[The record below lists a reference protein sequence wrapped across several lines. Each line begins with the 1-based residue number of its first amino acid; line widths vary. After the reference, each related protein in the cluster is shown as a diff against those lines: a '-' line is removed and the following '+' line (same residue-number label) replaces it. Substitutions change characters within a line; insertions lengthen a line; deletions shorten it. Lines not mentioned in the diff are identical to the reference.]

1 MNISELSLRRPVGA
15 AVLNLMIILFGVVGF
30 TFLAI
35 RDYPAI
41 DPAVISI
48 STSYTGANP
57 DIMESQIT
65 EPLEKQI
72 NGIPGI
78 KTITSSSSL
87 GSSNISVE
95 FELGVDLEAAAS
107 DVRDKVGQASRS
119 LPQDIDAPP
128 VVSKADANSDFIL
141 ILAVQSRSK
150 GLLELSDYA
159 ENVLQQQFQTINEV
173 SSVNIFGQKRYAMRL
188 WLNPDKMDA
197 FAVSFT
203 DIRTSLANENID
215 LPPGKIYGNNTE
227 LTIKTL
233 GRLTS
238 EKEFQDLILREDSAG
253 IVRLK
258 DVARV
263 EIGPEA
269 LEQSW
274 KYNGVNAVG
283 LVIIPQP
290 GANNIKI
297 ADDFNKK
304 LEEIKRNNK
313 SDIEMN
319 VLLDNTTNIRKSI
332 SEVEETIFI
341 SFGFVVLVIFFF
353 FRDWLIAI
361 RPLIDIPIS
370 LVATFFIMY
379 ISGFS
384 INVLTLLGIVLAT
397 GLVVDDGIV
406 VTENIFRKM
415 EEGLPIKKAALEGSK
430 EIFFAVISTSITLA
444 IVFLPVIF
452 LEGFIG
458 RLFREFGV
466 TLAAAVLISALV
478 SLTITPVLNVVLSRK
493 KPGHGKFYMKTE
505 PFFRNMENGYKRWVT
520 GFLKVR
526 WIAILIILICAG
538 MIWLIMGTLKTEIA
552 PLEDRSS
559 VRFSVTAPEGTSYS
573 QMQDITDAISN
584 YLYDSI
590 PERDFV
596 FARTPAGAINS
607 SQPRLGLVGTKERN
621 RSQNDIANDLN
632 RKMARFNDAKVFAI
646 QEQTIAVGAGS
657 RGGLPV
663 QFVLE
668 NQDLE
673 KMKVDIPKF
682 LEEAKKDK
690 TFSNVDVNLKFN
702 KPEVELTLDRMKI
715 KDLGLSSQD
724 VVSAIQSAFS
734 GGRLAYFI
742 RNGYQYQVIAQVE
755 RGDRDK
761 PGDISKL
768 YVRNDRGQSIPLT
781 SVVQLTESSS
791 PPSLFHFNRYK
802 AATIQASLAEGYTIG
817 DGIKSMQAISKKLLD
832 ESYQTSLAGPS
843 RDYSESSSN
852 IAFAFGLALLL
863 IYLVLAAQFE
873 SFIDPLIIMLT
884 VPLALAGALLSLWIF
899 GQTLNIFSEIGMIM
913 LIGLVTKNGILIVE
927 FANQKREEGLNK
939 MDAILTAAQQRLR
952 PILMTSLATSFG
964 ALPIALSLGA
974 AASSRVPLGIVV
986 VGGIIFSLIL
996 TLFVIPAMYSFL
1008 SGKNAHQPDSK
1019 EGLEADAGK
1028 TNQSDRAG
1036 RPVNNDAGKPE
1047 QNQPGTAMENKPADP
1062 DVNDNRKP

>member
-1 MNISELSLRRPVGA
+1 MNISELSLRRPVLA
-15 AVLNLMIILFGVVGF
+15 TVLNLMIILFGVVGF
-30 TFLAI
+30 SFLAV

-41 DPAVISI
+41 DPAVVSV

-57 DIMESQIT
+57 DIIESQIT

-95 FELGVDLEAAAS
+95 FQLGVDLEAAAS

-128 VVSKADANSDFIL
+128 VVTKADANSDFIL
-141 ILAVQSRSK
+141 ILAVQSRTK

-159 ENVLQQQFQTINEV
+159 ENVLQQQFQTINQV
-173 SSVNIFGQKRYAMRL
+173 SSVNIFGQKRYAMRI
-188 WLNPDKMDA
+188 WLNPDKMSA
-197 FAVSFT
+197 FGVNFSN
-203 DIRTSLANENID
+203 IRTSLNAENID
-215 LPPGKIYGNNTE
+215 LPPGKIYGDNTE
-227 LTIKTL
+227 LTIKTV

-238 EKEFQDLILREDSAG
+238 EKEFQDLLIKQDAAG
-253 IVRLK
+253 IVRLR

-269 LEQSW
+269 LEQGW

-283 LVIIPQP
+283 IVLIPQP
-290 GANNIKI
+290 GANNIQI
-297 ADDFNKK
+297 ANDFYKK
-304 LEEIKRNNK
+304 LESIKKLNK
-313 SDIEMN
+313 TDIEMN
-319 VLLDNTTNIRKSI
+319 VLLDNTQNIRKSI
-332 SEVEETIFI
+332 SEVEETLLI
-341 SFGFVVLVIFFF
+341 SFAFVVLVIFFF
-353 FRDWLIAI
+353 FRDWMTAI

-384 INVLTLLGIVLAT
+384 INILTLLGIVLAT

-406 VTENIFRKM
+406 VTENIFRKL
-415 EEGLPIKKAALEGSK
+415 EEGLPIKQAALEGSK

-458 RLFREFGV
+458 RLFREFGI
-466 TLAAAVLISALV
+466 TLASAVLISAFV
-478 SLTITPVLNVVLSRK
+478 SLTITPVLNVVLRRK
-493 KPGHGKFYMKTE
+493 KQGHGKFYMKTE
-505 PFFRNMENGYKRWVT
+505 PFFTGMENGYKNLLA

-526 WIAILIILICAG
+526 WMAWVIVVIC
-538 MIWLIMGTLKTEIA
+538 LIMVFFIGTNLQSEIA

-559 VRFSVTAPEGTSYS
+559 IRFSVTAQEGTSYTK
-573 QMQDITDAISN
+573 MQNISDEIAN

-596 FARTPAGAINS
+596 FARTPAGSVNS
-607 SQPRLGLVGTKERN
+607 SQPRLALIPPAERT
-621 RSQNDIANDLN
+621 RSQDQIANDLN
-632 RKMARFNDAKVFAI
+632 RKMIRFNEAKIFAT

-657 RGGLPV
+657 RGSLPV
-663 QFVLE
+663 QFILQ

-673 KMKVDIPKF
+673 KIKSIIPTF
-682 LEEAKKDK
+682 LDEAKKDK

-702 KPEVELTLDRMKI
+702 KPEISLTVDRMKA

-724 VVSAIQSAFS
+724 IVGAIQSAFS
-734 GGRLAYFI
+734 GGRLAYFL
-742 RNGYQYQVIAQVE
+742 RNGYQYSVIAQVE
-755 RGDRDK
+755 RTERDK

-768 YVRNDRGQSIPLT
+768 YVRNNKGENIPL
-781 SVVQLTESSS
+781 SAVVKLQETSS

-802 AATIQASLAEGYTIG
+802 AATISASLSEGKTIG
-817 DGIKSMQAISKKLLD
+817 DGIKAMQAISKKLLD
-832 ESYQTSLAGPS
+832 ESYQTALSGPS
-843 RDYSESSSN
+843 RDYAESSSN
-852 IAFAFGLALLL
+852 IAFAFGLALIL

-873 SFIDPLIIMLT
+873 SFVDPFIIMLT
-884 VPLALAGALLSLWIF
+884 VPLALAGALLSLFIF

-927 FANQKREEGLNK
+927 FANQKREQGLSK
-939 MDAILTAAQQRLR
+939 LDAVVEAARQRLR

-974 AASSRVPLGIVV
+974 AAASRVPLGIVV
-986 VGGIIFSLIL
+986 VGGILFSLIL
-996 TLFVIPAMYSFL
+996 TLFVIPAVYTFL
-1008 SGKNAHQPDSK
+1008 SGKHK
-1019 EGLEADAGK
+1019 HEAKKMVITD
-1028 TNQSDRAG
+1028 
-1036 RPVNNDAGKPE
+1036 
-1047 QNQPGTAMENKPADP
+1047 
-1062 DVNDNRKP
+1062 

>member
-1 MNISELSLRRPVGA
+1 MNISEFSIKRPVFA
-15 AVLNLMIILFGVVGF
+15 TVLNLMIILFGVVGY
-30 TFLAI
+30 TFLAV

-41 DPAVISI
+41 DPAIINI

-57 DIMESQIT
+57 DIMESQVT

-78 KTITSSSSL
+78 RTITSSSTL
-87 GSSNISVE
+87 GNSNITVE
-95 FELGVDLEAAAS
+95 FELNVNLEAAAS
-107 DVRDKVGQASRS
+107 DVRDKVGQASRG

-128 VVSKADANSDFIL
+128 VVTKADASSEFIL
-141 ILAVQSRSK
+141 ILAVQSRTK

-159 ENVLQQQFQTINEV
+159 ENVLQQQFQTIGQV
-173 SSVNIFGQKRYAMRL
+173 SSVNIFGQKRYAMRI
-188 WLNPDKMDA
+188 WIDPDKMTSQGI
-197 FAVSFT
+197 SFT
-203 DIRTSLANENID
+203 DIRTALNSENID

-238 EKEFQDLILREDSAG
+238 EKDFRDLIIRSDSAG
-253 IVRLK
+253 ILRLS

-263 EIGPEA
+263 EIGPET

-283 LVIIPQP
+283 IVLIPQP
-290 GANNIKI
+290 GANNIQI
-297 ADDFNKK
+297 ADDFYKK
-304 LEEIKRNNK
+304 LEAIKKTNK

-332 SEVEETIFI
+332 NEVKETLMI
-341 SFGFVVLVIFFF
+341 SFTLVVLVIFFF

-379 ISGFS
+379 FSGFS
-384 INVLTLLGIVLAT
+384 INILTLLGIVLAT

-406 VTENIFRKM
+406 VTENIFSKFEKGM
-415 EEGLPIKKAALEGSK
+415 PIRQAAVEGSK
-430 EIFFAVISTSITLA
+430 EIFFAVISTSVTLA

-493 KPGHGKFYMKTE
+493 NAAHGKFYMKTE
-505 PFFRNMENGYKRWVT
+505 PFFTGMENGYLRWLK

-526 WIAILIILICAG
+526 WLAWVIVAACVGIIAFIITGLQS
-538 MIWLIMGTLKTEIA
+538 EIA

-559 VRFSVTAPEGTSYS
+559 IRFTTTAPEGTSFS
-573 QMQDITDAISN
+573 SMQRISDEISN
-584 YLYDSI
+584 YLYDSV

-596 FARTPAGAINS
+596 FVRTPAGGSVSS
-607 SQPRLGLVGTKERN
+607 SQPRLGLVEPGLRD
-621 RSQNDIANDLN
+621 RSQAQIASDLQ
-632 RKMARFNDAKVFAI
+632 KKLTRFNEARIFAV

-663 QFVLE
+663 QYVLQ
-668 NQDLE
+668 NQDLGKLRE
-673 KMKVDIPKF
+673 VIPKF
-682 LEEAKKDK
+682 LDEARKNK
-690 TFSNVDVNLKFN
+690 TFANVDVNLKFN
-702 KPEVELTLDRMKI
+702 RPEVELTLDRLKL

-724 VVSAIQSAFS
+724 VVSALQSAFS

-742 RNGYQYQVIAQVE
+742 MNGYQYSVIAQV
-755 RGDRDK
+755 DRNDRTK

-768 YVRNDRGQSIPLT
+768 FVRNNKGQSIPLS
-781 SVVQLTESSS
+781 SVVKLEENSS
-791 PPSLFHFNRYK
+791 PSTLFHYNRYK
-802 AATIQASLAEGYTIG
+802 AATISASLADGKTIG
-817 DGIKSMQAISKKLLD
+817 DGVKAMDEIGKKLLD
-832 ESYQTSLAGPS
+832 ESYQTSLTGPS
-843 RDYSESSSN
+843 RDYAESSSN
-852 IAFAFGLALLL
+852 IAFAFGLALML
-863 IYLVLAAQFE
+863 IYLILAAQFE
-873 SFIDPLIIMLT
+873 SFVDPLIIMLT
-884 VPLALAGALLSLWIF
+884 VPLAMAGALLSLFVF

-927 FANQKREEGLNK
+927 FANKKREQGLDK
-939 MDAILTAAQQRLR
+939 VQAVLQASQQRLR
-952 PILMTSLATSFG
+952 PILMTSLATSLG
-964 ALPIALSLGA
+964 ALPIALGLGA
-974 AASSRVPLGIVV
+974 SATSRVPLGIVV
-986 VGGIIFSLIL
+986 VGGILFSLIL
-996 TLFVIPAMYSFL
+996 TLFIIPAIYTFL
-1008 SGKNAHQPDSK
+1008 SGKHK
-1019 EGLEADAGK
+1019 VEVVEEKVEMVEG
-1028 TNQSDRAG
+1028 
-1036 RPVNNDAGKPE
+1036 
-1047 QNQPGTAMENKPADP
+1047 
-1062 DVNDNRKP
+1062 